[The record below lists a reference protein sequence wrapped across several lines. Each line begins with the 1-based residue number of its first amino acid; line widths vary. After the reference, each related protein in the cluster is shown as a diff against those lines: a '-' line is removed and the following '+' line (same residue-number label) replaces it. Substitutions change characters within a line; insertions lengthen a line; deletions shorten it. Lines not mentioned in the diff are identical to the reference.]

1 MLSRN
6 LQISASHKGFIYAT
20 VLFLFWLL
28 TVIVIWAPLYFY
40 MDSAIQKMHQET
52 ANILK
57 FYANIHKRAATD
69 KNELSPFFL
78 KYVFDEIIL
87 RTDIPIINTDKHK
100 NPQYWEG
107 IEIDPDDKSPA
118 AVEKVRQIIRSL
130 EGKIEPI
137 ALTYSDPVS
146 SQEIMLGYLYY
157 GESDLITHLRYLPY
171 IEIAIVNVLIL
182 IGLLGSYFVFKG
194 IKKTEERSIWVGMAK
209 ETAHQLGTPLSS
221 LMGWLEIIKS
231 NERECELTRNT
242 IAEMEKDVKRLYK
255 VVDRFS
261 QIGSKADL
269 ALQDVGPILHD
280 VVLYI
285 QRRLPHVR
293 KKVEIIEDY
302 ATVPKVPLN
311 RALFEWVIENLLKN
325 SIDAI
330 KSENGKIQIKVRAL
344 HNNQR
349 KIYVDI
355 RDNGIG
361 IQGMNKNIIFKPGY
375 STKKRGWGLGLNLAK
390 RIVEESHGGKLF
402 IKETRVGEGTTMRIT
417 L

>member
-1 MLSRN
+1 
-6 LQISASHKGFIYAT
+6 
-20 VLFLFWLL
+20 
-28 TVIVIWAPLYFY
+28 IVIWAPLYFY

-69 KNELSPFFL
+69 KNELSPLFL

-146 SQEIMLGYLYY
+146 GQEIMLGYLYY

-302 ATVPKVPLN
+302 AAVPKVPLN